1 MNPRILRHLGRKV
14 QIQVRMANRRGR
26 PPKGS
31 APALVEPPR
40 GPVPLEGGAAAP
52 LEFDRD

>member
-1 MNPRILRHLGRKV
+1 MIERLLDRLMPRSVTGRKP
-14 QIQVRMANRRGR
+14 GKR

-40 GPVPLEGGAAAP
+40 GPVPLQGGAEAP
-52 LEFDRD
+52 LEFRD